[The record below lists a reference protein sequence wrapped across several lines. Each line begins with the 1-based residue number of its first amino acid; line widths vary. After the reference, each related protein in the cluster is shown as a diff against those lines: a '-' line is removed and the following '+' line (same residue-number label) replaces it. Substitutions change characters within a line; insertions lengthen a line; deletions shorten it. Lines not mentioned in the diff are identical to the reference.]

1 MKNKNYKRIL
11 LMALFA
17 LFSFNLMAQ
26 YTVSGKV
33 VDGDTNDPLP
43 GANVVIEGTSEGVTT
58 DLYGEFKIE
67 IPTNEEET
75 LIFSFIGFA
84 KESVLVDPNNKELN
98 VRLRSDIMSLGT
110 VMVTGSRFNPR
121 TIADS
126 PVPIDN
132 IKIEDMQQTGQFTVD
147 KMLTYTV
154 PSYNSSNQTIS
165 DATAHFDPADLRN
178 LGPSR
183 TLVLVNGKR
192 KNASAL
198 VYVNETP
205 GRGEVGVDMKSIPA
219 SAIERVEVLRDG
231 ASAQYGSDAIAGVV
245 NIILKEETEKSN
257 FSVNSGIT
265 TEGDGF
271 RIGSDFN
278 TGFEVGDDGFINV
291 TASFYDQ
298 QRTNR
303 PGTPGEDVLF
313 GVGPDNQWIQQ
324 NPDLGM
330 TVGIPELTSSNAFY
344 NSRFA
349 LKGGASLYSF
359 GGITLRKGTSYAIN
373 RTPYWVPDPFNLLH
387 ESGTTYQGFQPTFNS
402 DILDNTLTVGID
414 GERNGWGYDI
424 SLTSGRNEVDYTI
437 GNTLNP
443 SLGADSPT
451 NFRAGGYEFG
461 HTVSNLDIGKQFG
474 DLVFSAGSEIRFE
487 NFVATAGEEASYV
500 EGGAQSFPGLQPSNE
515 EDAIRYNVGV
525 YADLA
530 YDITDDFLI
539 GGAVRYENYSDFGS
553 NVNWKFNARYK
564 LFNDLLSL
572 RSSVSTGFRAPSL
585 HQIYFSNVQ
594 TLVVDGILQN
604 EGTFN
609 NLSPVVRSLGVPKLK
624 QEESFNITAGIAS
637 NFANNFSFSL
647 DYYHIEV
654 DDRIVFSSQITS
666 NDTTSAVGSIL
677 NQQNISAL
685 KFFIN
690 GANTVSDG
698 VDLVV
703 GYDNIPLGSGNIDL
717 TLAGNYNN
725 IEIDGTI
732 NTPAPIEETG
742 INIFNRE
749 ERARITNARP
759 QDKVILG
766 ITYEV
771 GGFTATL
778 NNTRFGEVVW
788 RHPEDPTKDQVFSAK
803 IITDLN
809 MSYKFSDNFRA
820 TLGVNNLLDVYPDEI
835 DAKGDPGTD
844 LGGRFRYP
852 WEVNQFGFMGTL
864 VQAGINVKF

>member
-1 MKNKNYKRIL
+1 MSVFSI
-11 LMALFA
+11 
-17 LFSFNLMAQ
+17 FSFELIAQ

-33 VDGDTNDPLP
+33 IDKNTNDPLI
-43 GANVVIEGTSEGVTT
+43 GANVVIDGTAIGATT
-58 DLYGEFKIE
+58 DLEGEFKIE
-67 IPTNEEET
+67 IPSNESET
-75 LIFSFIGFA
+75 LVFSFVGYL
-84 KESVLVDPNNKELN
+84 KESIVVNPTYNSVEVALN
-98 VRLRSDIMSLGT
+98 SDVMSLGT
-110 VMVTGSRFNPR
+110 VMVTGSRFKPR

-154 PSYNSSNQTIS
+154 PSYNSTNQAIS

-219 SAIERVEVLRDG
+219 AAIQRVEVLRDG

-245 NIILKEETEKSN
+245 NIILKEETDQSN

-278 TGFEVGDDGFINV
+278 TGFEIGSEGFINV

-298 QRTNR
+298 QRTDR
-303 PGTPGEDVLF
+303 SGEPGEDVLF
-313 GVGPDNQWIQQ
+313 GVGSDNTWIQE

-330 TVGIPELTSSNAFY
+330 IVGMPELTSSNAFY
-344 NSRFA
+344 NSRFT

-359 GGITLRKGTSYAIN
+359 GGITLRKGTSYAIY

-387 ESGTTYQGFQPTFNS
+387 QPGTAYNGFQPAFNS
-402 DILDNTLTVGID
+402 DIKDNTITVGID
-414 GERNGWGYDI
+414 GERDGWGYDL
-424 SLTSGRNEVDYTI
+424 SLTSGRNTVDYTI
-437 GNTLNP
+437 DNTLNP
-443 SLGADSPT
+443 SLGADSPIT
-451 NFRAGGYEFG
+451 FRAGGYEFG
-461 HTVSNLDIGKQFG
+461 HTVSNLDVGRQFG
-474 DLVFSAGSEIRFE
+474 KLVFSAGTEIRFE

-500 EGGAQSFPGLQPSNE
+500 GGGAQSFPGLQPSNE
-515 EDAIRYNVGV
+515 EDAIRYNMGV

-530 YDITDDFLI
+530 YDVNDDFLI

-564 LFNDLLSL
+564 IFQDVLTL

-594 TLVVDGILQN
+594 TLVVDGQLQN

-609 NLSPVVRSLGVPKLK
+609 NLSPVVRSLGVPKLE
-624 QEESFNITAGIAS
+624 QEKSFNITAGLAS
-637 NFANNFSFSL
+637 NLANNFSFSL

-654 DDRIVFSSQITS
+654 DDRILFSSQITS
-666 NDTTSAVGSIL
+666 DDTTSAVGSIL
-677 NQQNISAL
+677 NEQNISAL

-698 VDLVV
+698 IDLVL
-703 GYDNIPLGSGNIDL
+703 GYDNINLGAGDLSL
-717 TLAGNYNN
+717 TLAANYNN
-725 IEIDGTI
+725 VEIEGTI
-732 NTPAPIEETG
+732 NTPAPIQETG
-742 INIFNRE
+742 IDIFNRE
-749 ERARITNARP
+749 ERARITSARP
-759 QDKVILG
+759 QDKVLLG
-766 ITYEV
+766 ITYEI
-771 GGFTATL
+771 GKLTATL
-778 NNTRFGEVVW
+778 NNTRFGEVTW
-788 RHPEDPTKDQVFSAK
+788 RHPEDPNKDQVFSAK

-809 MSYKFSDNFRA
+809 LNYRFTDNFRA
-820 TLGVNNLLDVYPDEI
+820 TLGVNNLFDVYPDEI
-835 DAKGDPGTD
+835 DPKGDIGTD
-844 LGGRFRYP
+844 LGGRFKYP

>member
-1 MKNKNYKRIL
+1 
-11 LMALFA
+11 MAVFTI
-17 LFSFNLMAQ
+17 FSGKIMAQ

-33 VDGDTNDPLP
+33 FDGDTNDPLV
-43 GANVVIEGTSEGVTT
+43 GANVVIEGTSTGVTT
-58 DLYGEFKIE
+58 DLNGEFKIE
-67 IPTNEEET
+67 IPTNDPSN
-75 LIFSFIGFA
+75 LIISFVGYL
-84 KESVLVDPNNKELN
+84 KESVLVDSNNKQ
-98 VRLRSDIMSLGT
+98 LRIVLKSDVLSLGT
-110 VMVTGSRFNPR
+110 VMVTGSRFKPR

-132 IKIEDMQQTGQFTVD
+132 IKIEDMQQTGQFSVD

-154 PSYNSSNQTIS
+154 PSYNSTNQTIS

-219 SAIERVEVLRDG
+219 AAIERVEVLRDG

-245 NIILKEETEKSN
+245 NIILKEETEQSK

-278 TGFEVGDDGFINV
+278 TGFEVGNNGFINV

-313 GVGPDNQWIQQ
+313 GVGPDNSWIQQ

-344 NSRFA
+344 NSRFD

-359 GGITLRKGTSYAIN
+359 GGITLRKGTSYAIY

-402 DILDNTLTVGID
+402 DILDNTLTIGID

-461 HTVSNLDIGKQFG
+461 HTVSNLDVGKQFG
-474 DLVFSAGSEIRFE
+474 NLVFSAGTEIRFE

-500 EGGAQSFPGLQPSNE
+500 GGGAQSFPGLQPSNE

-530 YDITDDFLI
+530 YDVSDNLLI

-564 LFNDLLSL
+564 MLDDILTL

-594 TLVVDGILQN
+594 TLVVDGQLQN

-624 QEESFNITAGIAS
+624 QEKSFNITAGIAS

-698 VDLVV
+698 VDLVI
-703 GYDNIPLGSGNIDL
+703 GYDNIILGAGDLSL
-717 TLAGNYNN
+717 TLAANYNN
-725 IEIDGTI
+725 MEINGTI

-749 ERARITNARP
+749 ERSRITSARP
-759 QDKVILG
+759 QDKVLLG
-766 ITYEV
+766 ITYKI
-771 GGFTATL
+771 GDFTATL
-778 NNTRFGEVVW
+778 NNTRFGEVTW
-788 RHPEDPTKDQVFSAK
+788 RHPEDPDKDQVFSAK

-809 MSYKFSDNFRA
+809 MSYKFNDNLGA
-820 TLGVNNLLDVYPDEI
+820 TLGVNNLFDVYPDEI
-835 DAKGDPGTD
+835 DPKGDPGTD

-852 WEVNQFGFMGTL
+852 WEVNQFGFMGTM
-864 VQAGINVKF
+864 VQAGINLKF